1 MGQTIL
7 TDEQKKIIAAVSQ
20 EPNLADVY
28 LSGGTA
34 LAAYHLNHRISDDLD
49 FFSFEELEKI
59 FLHGFTEKLKSIIGA
74 DSVRFERLY
83 DRNQFF
89 YKFNSEELKVE
100 FSKYPFYQLENPMI
114 KDGIKIDGLRDIAA
128 NKLMALLDRFDPKDF
143 VDLYF
148 IFKKIKLADV
158 RADAE
163 KKFGIKIDDIFLGGE
178 FAKVKRIEALPKM
191 IKKITVEELKIFFA
205 ETAKELKPNI
215 FE

>member
-7 TDEQKKIIAAVSQ
+7 TDAQKKVIAAVSR
-20 EPNLADVY
+20 EPNLAGVY

-34 LAAYHLNHRISDDLD
+34 LAAYHLNHRLSDDLD
-49 FFSFEELEKI
+49 FFSFEEIEKI
-59 FLHGFTEKLKSIIGA
+59 FLHSFAEKLKSIVGA
-74 DSVRFERLY
+74 GSSRFERLY

-100 FSKYPFYQLENPMI
+100 FSKYPFYQLENFVI

-148 IFKKIKLADV
+148 ILKKFKLADV

-163 KKFGIKIDDIFLGGE
+163 KKFGIKIGDIFLGGE
-178 FAKVKRIEALPKM
+178 IAKVKRIEALPKM
-191 IKKITVEELKIFFA
+191 IKKLTIKELKIFFT